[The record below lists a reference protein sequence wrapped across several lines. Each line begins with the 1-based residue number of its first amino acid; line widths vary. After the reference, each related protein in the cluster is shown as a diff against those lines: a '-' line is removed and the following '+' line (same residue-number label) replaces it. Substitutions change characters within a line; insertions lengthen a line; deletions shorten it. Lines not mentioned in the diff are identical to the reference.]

1 MRRSVVPEWISGYQ
15 TKWLPVDLVAGL
27 TVAALVVPEGM
38 AYAQLA
44 IFAGVVSVLAGWLKL
59 GPIARGVRD

>member
-1 MRRSVVPEWISGYQ
+1 MGAAPAWVREYRRS
-15 TKWLPVDLVAGL
+15 WLAADIVAGL

-44 IFAGVVSVLAGWLKL
+44 GVPAET
-59 GPIARGVRD
+59 AF